1 MGKGLV
7 RPWFGLVALCL
18 AAAGCAGMQQT
29 LKNDPL
35 LAKLQGGGRP
45 AGSPTPKATANAA
58 ATPENATK
66 SASEKARDAVD
77 AFSDDDERALGEA
90 VALRIIATTMN
101 KQVTT
106 PGGRVRQS
114 AGLELRDETLLAYVN
129 HVGNLVALQG
139 ERQPVREG
147 GKLRMKAR
155 RFTFA
160 VLDTDEVGA
169 YSTPGGYIFVTRG
182 LLQKLT
188 SESEL
193 AWVLGHEIAHVDY
206 EDGLTALKADI
217 MAKAY
222 VGGITDS
229 LDFSF
234 LGQQQQQPGA
244 KRDPAKEQA
253 AFNALVDRFYDLY
266 EGTGLARESEQ
277 RADERGLDYSTRA
290 GYDGR
295 GGERALAA
303 LAPPEGGPM
312 LGRALGDRINRV
324 VTHGSK
330 GERMAEMR
338 AHLDKPGVTGAGR
351 YDRVVSARL
360 EQLASRAP

>member
-1 MGKGLV
+1 MK
-7 RPWFGLVALCL
+7 RALSCML
-18 AAAGCAGMQQT
+18 AFSLAGAGCAGMQQT

-35 LAKLQGGGRP
+35 VARLQGTLAP
-45 AGSPTPKATANAA
+45 KASVTPTPSPVATVAKK
-58 ATPENATK
+58 TP
-66 SASEKARDAVD
+66 SEKARDAVD
-77 AFSDDDERALGEA
+77 AFTHEDERALGEA
-90 VALRIIATTMN
+90 VALRIIATTLT
-101 KQVTT
+101 KQVPLPDGATRSST
-106 PGGRVRQS
+106 
-114 AGLELRDETLLAYVN
+114 GLELRDETLLAYVN

-147 GKLRMKAR
+147 SKPRMKAR

-160 VLDTDEVGA
+160 VLDTAEAGA

-182 LLQKLT
+182 LLAKLT

-193 AWVLGHEIAHVDY
+193 AWVLGHEIAHVDW

-217 MAKAY
+217 MTKAF
-222 VGGITDS
+222 VGGIADS
-229 LDFSF
+229 FQVYE
-234 LGQQQQQPGA
+234 GGE
-244 KRDPAKEQA
+244 KTKDPMKEQA

-295 GGERALAA
+295 GAERALAA
-303 LAPPEGGPM
+303 LAPAEGGPM
-312 LGRALGDRINRV
+312 LGRALGDRINRF

-330 GERMAEMR
+330 GERLSEMK
-338 AHLDKPGVTGAGR
+338 AHLDKPGITGAGR
-351 YDRVVSARL
+351 YDRIVSARL
-360 EQLASRAP
+360 EQLAVKGTP